1 MSVNDSWLADGR
13 QLLTTTTA
21 VVLAGGLGTRLRT
34 AVADR
39 PKVLAPVS
47 GRPFLSYLLDRLQGA
62 GVQRAVLCVG
72 YLGEMVMDHFGREY
86 CRPDLPGRLEIA
98 YSREEELLG
107 TGGALRLALDE
118 SHSETLI
125 VLNGDSCFDTELD
138 AFSAAHLKSG
148 AAASLA
154 LARLDDTRRFGRV
167 EVGVNQQIERFEEKG
182 VKAGPGWINAGVYLI
197 ERSLVLE
204 IAVDQVISLERDVFP
219 LWASEGRL
227 YGHRATGAFLDI
239 GTPES
244 YLRAESFLTETKEE
258 VFA

>member
-1 MSVNDSWLADGR
+1 MSVHDSWLAGGR
-13 QLLTTTTA
+13 RLLTTATA
-21 VVLAGGLGTRLRT
+21 VVLAGGLGTRLRR

-72 YLGEMVMDHFGREY
+72 YLGEMVMDHFGREHHG
-86 CRPDLPGRLEIA
+86 RGLPGRLEIA

-118 SHSETLI
+118 ARSETLI

-138 AFSAAHLKSG
+138 AFAAAHLESG
-148 AAASLA
+148 AATSLA
-154 LARLDDTRRFGRV
+154 LAHLDDTRRFGRV
-167 EVGVNQQIERFEEKG
+167 ELGVNQQIERFEEKG
-182 VKAGPGWINAGVYLI
+182 ATGGPGWINAGIYLI
-197 ERSLVLE
+197 ERAVALE
-204 IAVDQVISLERDVFP
+204 IAVGQVMSLERDVFP
-219 LWASEGRL
+219 LWAGEGRL
-227 YGHRATGAFLDI
+227 CGHRATGAFLDI

-244 YLRAESFLTETKEE
+244 YARAESFLAEAREE